1 MLYSLDYLKVV
12 THAVSEKQKAFT
24 PLHVSMEELN
34 TMLNT
39 EISFMYHAQR
49 KPNVTQYTACLNRI
63 VCLQKY
69 YESNKQYKLRL
80 Y

>member
-24 PLHVSMEELN
+24 PLHVSMEELS

-39 EISFMYHAQR
+39 EILFMYSAQR
-49 KPNVTQYTACLNRI
+49 EPNVTQ
-63 VCLQKY
+63 
-69 YESNKQYKLRL
+69 
-80 Y
+80 